1 MQIAFDRYQACR
13 WDDAFQNSYVQKLKR
28 KKNQDYIS
36 MHKPLDLLLLLGHHD
51 FYEMD
56 SGYKETLTTLYFIV
70 HMTGIYQPF
79 KTHQIIFH

>member
-1 MQIAFDRYQACR
+1 MTGI
-13 WDDAFQNSYVQKLKR
+13 KLAGETMPFKAPMC
-28 KKNQDYIS
+28 KSSKGKNQNYIS

-70 HMTGIYQPF
+70 HTTGIYQPF
-79 KTHQIIFH
+79 KTHQIISH

>member
-1 MQIAFDRYQACR
+1 
-13 WDDAFQNSYVQKLKR
+13 
-28 KKNQDYIS
+28 

-56 SGYKETLTTLYFIV
+56 SGYKETLTTLYFIA

-79 KTHQIIFH
+79 QTQQIVNINIHCDEAVHQYFWTLKL